1 MVAVEVS
8 FRIPVEDGEGDKFC
22 GDFRYDEAI
31 IVAPT
36 EEQGT

>member
-22 GDFRYDEAI
+22 GDFRYT
-31 IVAPT
+31 VA
-36 EEQGT
+36 